1 MNGPRVLSNDRLS
14 YLIISTPTTEPAD
27 ILNYNLFICAAHF
40 IGDGAA
46 LNQSVHDLLCMVTST
61 KTDEELKRE
70 LDEHRDWVR
79 NRNIWGGDERTDIGS
94 RRIICH
100 RPSRRACVRRA
111 PRLEKPLPRLTSCR
125 LSVKRS
131 YVDNLTSL
139 PLC

>member
-14 YLIISTPTTEPAD
+14 YLIISTPTASTRTEPAD

-79 NRNIWGGDERTDIGS
+79 SRNICGGTKELISEAG
-94 RRIICH
+94 
-100 RPSRRACVRRA
+100 
-111 PRLEKPLPRLTSCR
+111 E
-125 LSVKRS
+125 
-131 YVDNLTSL
+131 
-139 PLC
+139 